1 MRELL
6 QSKIPVALPTMV
18 AIQSFGTMCG
28 YAGAVVAALIGSNGH
43 NPDSKKSNL
52 SVCFSNIDAEKRCLR
67 FRDRH
72 ATDADEITMG
82 FQEVPF

>member
-28 YAGAVVAALIGSNGH
+28 YAGAVVAALIGSNG
-43 NPDSKKSNL
+43 SVAAAGESIL
-52 SVCFSNIDAEKRCLR
+52 SVCSGELFDDGSCKI
-67 FRDRH
+67 
-72 ATDADEITMG
+72 
-82 FQEVPF
+82 